1 VTIYFFILLLGL
13 VSGCLSGIIGTGAS
27 IVLLPILVFKFG
39 PQQAVPIMAIA
50 SLMGNFGKVWA
61 WRREV
66 DWRAFLAFAC
76 TAIPAAAYGSRTLL
90 VLPPHVVEFVLGAF
104 FLVMIPVRR
113 WLHVRNIGIGAWHLA
128 ICGAAI
134 GFLSGVV
141 TATGPLM
148 IPAFAA
154 FGLLKGALLSTEA
167 VSSLAILVTKVAT
180 FRMLGAMPLDIILKG
195 LLIGSSLMAG
205 TFIGKAVVQ
214 RMSSHAFQLLLDG
227 MMLISGLSLIWAA
240 MS

>member
-1 VTIYFFILLLGL
+1 MTIYLFIFLIGLL
-13 VSGCLSGIIGTGAS
+13 SGCLSGVIGTGAS
-27 IVLLPILVFKFG
+27 IILLPILVFQFG

-50 SLMGNFGKVWA
+50 GLMSNVGKAWA

-66 DWRAFLAFAC
+66 DWRAFGAFSVA
-76 TAIPAAAYGSRTLL
+76 AVPAAMLGARTLL
-90 VLPPHVVEFVLGAF
+90 VLPPNTVEFALGFF
-104 FLVMIPVRR
+104 FLIMIPVRR
-113 WLHVRNIGIGAWHLA
+113 WLRAHNIGISAWHLA

-141 TATGPLM
+141 LSTGPLM

-167 VSSLAILVTKVAT
+167 ISSLAITVTKIAT
-180 FRMLGAMPLDIILKG
+180 FRSLGALPLDVILKG
-195 LLIGSSLMAG
+195 ALIGSSVMAG

-214 RMSSHAFQLLLDG
+214 RMSSHAFQIVLDAMLLV
-227 MMLISGLSLIWAA
+227 SGLSLIWAA
-240 MS
+240 AR